1 MSKAKP
7 QGKQCQM
14 CIHISMPF
22 PGAARL
28 ALQVSHPKLWV
39 AEQRQQL
46 ATRRML
52 CAGMAGACLQQGGDV
67 FGLSGGKVRP
77 KAHLFIRRQKPK
89 PWSPQLLSSGCLRHS
104 HPQSQLGGGASS
116 CHNPWGHTLAK
127 GVRDGPDLLVSS
139 RQMDTHHT
147 TEHSC
152 PLLCQQILPSSHLPT
167 TGILRGRKEEP
178 ASQGA

>member
-39 AEQRQQL
+39 AEQWQQL
-46 ATRRML
+46 ATGRML
-52 CAGMAGACLQQGGDV
+52 CAGMAGACLQQGGDG

-89 PWSPQLLSSGCLRHS
+89 PWSPQLLSSGCLRHAATPRASWEELPAHATTQPMRS
-104 HPQSQLGGGASS
+104 HPCKGSKRWPRLAGFIQTDGHPS
-116 CHNPWGHTLAK
+116 HN
-127 GVRDGPDLLVSS
+127 
-139 RQMDTHHT
+139 
-147 TEHSC
+147 
-152 PLLCQQILPSSHLPT
+152 
-167 TGILRGRKEEP
+167 
-178 ASQGA
+178 